1 MRNILK
7 TTIGCFFAACA
18 LAGCTHNEDIQMP
31 EDCNAERTQLQFVM
45 HKQLPGGITRTEQ
58 SVTDVGA
65 YSTNF
70 SNGDVVG
77 IFVSPVAEDG
87 ANAASTPIGTD
98 VRYKYNAEN
107 STWEPV
113 SEPISLPSD
122 WTKVDI
128 YAYYPATSATP
139 LTGCIAISHSIQS
152 NQSDAENYALS
163 DFLVAKTQL
172 TNSGGSSP
180 VAIAEEPNGASSVT
194 ATLNFSHICSL
205 LEVTV
210 TSKETSYQG
219 VQPTVKLL
227 SAKSDMTVDLTADR
241 SSDVSAGCT
250 VAEGES
256 TMDVTML
263 PVVTAA
269 ETNAEATSWKFC
281 AVVPQQTIAGNTE
294 LLEIVFRPQVPGNNG
309 AMYKYTL
316 LEGQSLTLSAGKLR
330 KVSVTT
336 PALTAG
342 EAAQASE

>member
-45 HKQLPGGITRTEQ
+45 HKQLPGGITRTVQ
-58 SVTDVGA
+58 SVTDGA

-70 SNGDVVG
+70 SDGDVVG

-98 VRYKYNAEN
+98 VRYKYIAEN
-107 STWEPV
+107 RTWEPV
-113 SEPISLPSD
+113 DEPISLPSD

-128 YAYYPATSATP
+128 YAYYSATSATP
-139 LTGCIAISHSIQS
+139 LTGCTAISHSIQS
-152 NQSDAENYALS
+152 NQSDAKNYELS

-172 TNSGGSSP
+172 TNSGGSAL

-194 ATLNFSHICSL
+194 ATLSFSHICSL

-210 TSKETSYQG
+210 KSEEISYQG
-219 VQPTVKLL
+219 LQPTVKLL
-227 SAKSDMTVDLTADR
+227 SAKSDMTVNLTADW

-269 ETNAEATSWKFC
+269 ETNAEAKSWKFC

-294 LLEIVFRPQVPGNNG
+294 LLEIVFRPQVPDDNG

-316 LEGQSLTLSAGKLR
+316 PAGQSLTLSAGKLS
-330 KVSVTT
+330 KVSVEIPVLNT
-336 PALTAG
+336 G
-342 EAAQASE
+342 GAAQASE